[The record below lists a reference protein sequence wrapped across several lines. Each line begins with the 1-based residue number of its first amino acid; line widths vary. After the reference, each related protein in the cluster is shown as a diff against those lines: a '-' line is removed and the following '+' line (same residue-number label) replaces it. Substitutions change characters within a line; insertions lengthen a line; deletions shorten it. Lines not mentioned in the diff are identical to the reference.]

1 MWINLGRLLMLGV
14 WFFLLLNLFQPF
26 PTPLRYFINVA
37 MIFMVLM
44 HGLQLILL
52 KSTQPKD
59 QPISG
64 LQQFKIFVFGV
75 FELLAWQKKQPP
87 LPKK

>member
-1 MWINLGRLLMLGV
+1 
-14 WFFLLLNLFQPF
+14 
-26 PTPLRYFINVA
+26 

-44 HGLQLILL
+44 HGLQLVLL

-75 FELLAWQKKQPP
+75 FELLAWQKKQPQ
-87 LPKK
+87 LPKNNIVTQCYIPKLLQDAGRQQLSKHPGA

>member
-1 MWINLGRLLMLGV
+1 MWINLGRLLMSGV

-26 PTPLRYFINVA
+26 PKPLRYFINVA
-37 MIFMVLM
+37 MIFMFLM
-44 HGLQLILL
+44 HGLQLVLL

-64 LQQFKIFVFGV
+64 WQQLKIFVFGV
-75 FELLAWQKKQPP
+75 FELLAWQKKKPP
-87 LPKK
+87 QPKK

>member
-44 HGLQLILL
+44 HGLQLVLL

-64 LQQFKIFVFGV
+64 LQQFKIFAFGV
-75 FELLAWQKKQPP
+75 FELLAWQKQQPP
-87 LPKK
+87 VPKK